1 MSNKNKEAFEQMRRL
16 TKEAKKFYAHNYNPG
31 SLYPPRDTKFFLN
44 EEYIPFDFETDY
56 DDPLYTEYRRV
67 RMLKNPFEDE
77 KEDKNSLQDISD
89 DLVKDDNINENYKY
103 QNDWNKEQRIDAI
116 KNDISF
122 KLKLQPNNYWN
133 NNNFLSGLQKLV
145 GINKQDSIV
154 PIWPKSQTIGSHGA
168 KYVKFYDKDI
178 ELAAQKHNIDPDW
191 LRAVMFTENATG
203 HWYGGNEWKSY
214 KTNSGSQVPMNINGN
229 IWSTIG
235 NQKYN
240 TQNAY
245 QNIEASAALLKRLS
259 QTQDNPNNLLAIGTL
274 WNNISANKINKIG
287 VRIDDAYRRKLWEDK
302 RISDNINNPYKTIL
316 NGIYDRTGFYGYEI
330 PQGVSH
336 KYNANY
342 FFDNILPSER
352 N

>member
-1 MSNKNKEAFEQMRRL
+1 MSNKNQKVFEQMRRL
-16 TKEAKKFYAHNYNPG
+16 TIDAKKFYAHNYNPG
-31 SLYPPRDTKFFLN
+31 SLFPPRDTKFLLG

-103 QNDWNKEQRIDAI
+103 QND
-116 KNDISF
+116 
-122 KLKLQPNNYWN
+122 
-133 NNNFLSGLQKLV
+133 
-145 GINKQDSIV
+145 
-154 PIWPKSQTIGSHGA
+154 
-168 KYVKFYDKDI
+168 
-178 ELAAQKHNIDPDW
+178 
-191 LRAVMFTENATG
+191 
-203 HWYGGNEWKSY
+203 
-214 KTNSGSQVPMNINGN
+214 
-229 IWSTIG
+229 
-235 NQKYN
+235 
-240 TQNAY
+240 Y